1 MFFWT
6 TNSDRLTRY
15 LLSHSPRTYE
25 HVSRPQPLCCV
36 HVQLLIKDTT
46 QPSDFICASF
56 CKSAW
61 GVRTLRSVLIQTSWT
76 VSGTFVSQE
85 LLCTDHSNQS
95 QRCMRYWSYENVYS
109 GFKLKEFL
117 KLTRCCCCPTFNY
130 CCPPTTELFCS
141 LLFLTC
147 WVITPL
153 HPCVTTSAVQTLTVP
168 LVEQQLYIF
177 LLICQCSRVVKFCFY
192 EW

>member
-6 TNSDRLTRY
+6 TNPDRLTRY

-76 VSGTFVSQE
+76 VYLYHRNYSALTTAISLSDVWDTDLMKMFILDSSWKNFSNSPDVVVVQ
-85 LLCTDHSNQS
+85 LLITVVRLPQNSS
-95 QRCMRYWSYENVYS
+95 VPS
-109 GFKLKEFL
+109 
-117 KLTRCCCCPTFNY
+117 
-130 CCPPTTELFCS
+130 CS
-141 LLFLTC
+141 L
-147 WVITPL
+147 
-153 HPCVTTSAVQTLTVP
+153 HA
-168 LVEQQLYIF
+168 E
-177 LLICQCSRVVKFCFY
+177 
-192 EW
+192 